1 MRRPEQRKDL
11 LLQAG
16 LALSSDLSLETV
28 LQRIVELATR
38 ITRARY
44 GALGVL
50 GPDGRI
56 HEFITTGMDEA
67 TRRAIGH
74 YPTGGGILGVLIE
87 NAEPFRLP
95 DISRDPRS
103 VGFPAHHPPMTSFL
117 GAPVKALGRVYGNI
131 YLTEKQDAREFSAE
145 DEEDLVV
152 LATQAGIAVA
162 NAQLY
167 AETKLRERWLDA
179 SAEITTATLSN
190 TAIEEVL
197 HLAASRARELVGAE
211 LSTIATPN
219 ESGDLVVAAA
229 SGMLADDL
237 LGTRFSAENSLSG
250 ESMRTGSAI
259 VLEDASGD
267 AHLDQPIVR
276 AGTVGPALLVPLTQG
291 RYPFGSL
298 TVANPVGGPPFAD
311 GDVRLV
317 MSFAA
322 QASIAL
328 EYARVRSELERLVV
342 LEDRERIAKEL
353 HDGVIQALFAV
364 GMGLQGTAMLASDED
379 LAHRIEGAVAE
390 LDRVIRDLRNYI
402 FGLRPGIL
410 ADRQLGQ
417 ALQELCADFESK
429 SGVTTVVDID
439 EEAAAE
445 LASRAGDVV
454 QLAREALSNVG
465 RHARAATCRV
475 SLHRRDGSV
484 ALEIDDDGDGFDVDS
499 AQGMGNGLA
508 NLDGRAT
515 ALGGTLRIDSVPG
528 EGTTV
533 RLDVPL

>member
-1 MRRPEQRKDL
+1 MSRPEERKDL

-38 ITRARY
+38 VTGARY

-50 GPDGRI
+50 GPDRLI
-56 HEFITTGMDEA
+56 HEFITTGMDDD

-87 NAEPFRLP
+87 TEEPLRLP
-95 DISRDPRS
+95 EISRDPRS
-103 VGFPAHHPPMTSFL
+103 VGFPPHHPPMKSFL

-131 YLTEKQDAREFSAE
+131 YLTEKQDAAEFSAE
-145 DEEDLVV
+145 DEEDLMV
-152 LATQAGIAVA
+152 LATQAGIAIA

-167 AETKLRERWLDA
+167 AETKLRARWLDA
-179 SAEITTATLSN
+179 SAEIMTAILSN
-190 TAIEEVL
+190 TPIEQVL
-197 HLAASRARELVGAE
+197 DTAASRARELVGGDLA
-211 LSTIATPN
+211 TIATPD
-219 ESGDLVVAAA
+219 EAGDLEVVAA
-229 SGMLADDL
+229 SGLLADDL
-237 LGTRFSAENSLSG
+237 VGTRFSADDSLSG
-250 ESMRTGSAI
+250 ESIRTRAAV

-267 AHLDQPIVR
+267 PHRDQPIVR

-291 RYPFGSL
+291 ESAFGSL
-298 TVANPVGGPPFAD
+298 TVANAVGGRQFRD
-311 GDVRLV
+311 QDVRV
-317 MSFAA
+317 VTSFAS

-328 EYARVRSELERLVV
+328 EYARVRGELERLVV

-364 GMGLQGTAMLASDED
+364 GMGLQGTAMLAGDEG
-379 LAHRIEGAVAE
+379 LAHRIEGAVTE

-417 ALQELCADFESK
+417 ALQDLAADFESK
-429 SGVTTVVDID
+429 SGVTMVVDID
-439 EEAAAE
+439 GEAAAE

-454 QLAREALSNVG
+454 QLVREALSNVG
-465 RHARAATCRV
+465 RHAAAVTCRV
-475 SLHRRDGSV
+475 SLRRQDGRV
-484 ALEIDDDGDGFDVDS
+484 VLEIDDDGSGFDPE
-499 AQGMGNGLA
+499 AAHGTGNGLR
-508 NLDGRAT
+508 NLADRAE
-515 ALGGTLRIDSVPG
+515 ALGGTLRIESIPG
-528 EGTTV
+528 EGATV
-533 RLDVPL
+533 RLEVPV